1 MQFKKLIKDDDAV
14 SPVIGVILMVAITVI
29 LAAVIGTFVLGLGE
43 QVQDTSPNA
52 QFTTEYSSD
61 NPTASDVDF
70 ATGTANELDVN
81 SPDGTLTI
89 EMTSGQAVEADELSI
104 SGLDPSHDKS
114 GSDISSDY
122 GFGLTDDD
130 GGSGV
135 SAPYSSGDQLSAGD
149 SVDVAVNSGSE
160 IRIIWTADGGGQT
173 DTLATWE
180 GPDA

>member
-1 MQFKKLIKDDDAV
+1 MDVKELFTDDDAV

-43 QVQDTSPNA
+43 QVQDTPPNA
-52 QFTTEYSSD
+52 QFTTDYSSD
-61 NPTASDVDF
+61 SPGAGTVDF
-70 ATGTANELDVN
+70 ATGNTDELDVD

-89 EMTSGQAVEADELSI
+89 KMTSGQAVEADELSI
-104 SGLDPSHDKS
+104 AGLDPSHDKT

-130 GGSGV
+130 GGAGV

-149 SVDVAVNSGSE
+149 TVKVAVNSGSE
-160 IRIIWTADGGGQT
+160 VKLIWTVDGGGQS

>member
-52 QFTTEYSSD
+52 QFMTEYSEDSSISD
-61 NPTASDVDF
+61 SDVDF
-70 ATGTANELDVN
+70 TKDSPSAGELQIN
-81 SPDGTLTI
+81 SPDGYLTI
-89 EMTSGQAVEADELSI
+89 QMTSGQGVKASELS
-104 SGLDPSHDKS
+104 L
-114 GSDISSDY
+114 
-122 GFGLTDDD
+122 
-130 GGSGV
+130 SGV
-135 SAPYSSGDQLSAGD
+135 SGAHTNVPSDYEFGFTETGGGADPPYSSSDQLSAGD

-160 IRIIWTADGGGQT
+160 VRLIWTADGGEQS
-173 DTLATWE
+173 DILRKWE